1 MLGFEREIWI
11 SRRIKSRY
19 SATLKLSWSFRQK
32 HVELVEVMRQKASLC
47 FNASYLLNT
56 SAGTPKIKWTPREFM
71 RPFTWRITS
80 LQLRSL
86 LRTNSSVSMKRLL
99 KKKQKTKKNSKTLS
113 LYIADHFSQVWFVA
127 GGQTIKP
134 FLWVETNKLFS
145 FIFFIFIIFWVL
157 ISLTCV
163 SSETHNPQ
171 SVFAFLFVSYT
182 QIGSHCARCSLRR
195 PWKLG
200 LRIFAWSKSHMFRKG

>member
-11 SRRIKSRY
+11 SRRIKSGY
-19 SATLKLSWSFRQK
+19 SATLKLSWSFRRK

-99 KKKQKTKKNSKTLS
+99 KKKKQKKKRYDAKP
-113 LYIADHFSQVWFVA
+113 IHCWHFSQVWFVA

-134 FLWVETNKLFS
+134 FLWVETNKLFL

-182 QIGSHCARCSLRR
+182 QIGSHYARCS
-195 PWKLG
+195 
-200 LRIFAWSKSHMFRKG
+200 

>member
-1 MLGFEREIWI
+1 
-11 SRRIKSRY
+11 
-19 SATLKLSWSFRQK
+19 
-32 HVELVEVMRQKASLC
+32 MRQKASLC

-99 KKKQKTKKNSKTLS
+99 KKNNNNKKNSKTLS
-113 LYIADHFSQVWFVA
+113 LYIADTFLKFDSWQVVKLSNHFCELK
-127 GGQTIKP
+127 QTN
-134 FLWVETNKLFS
+134 FFRLF
-145 FIFFIFIIFWVL
+145 FFIFIIFWVL

-163 SSETHNPQ
+163 SSETHNRQ

-182 QIGSHCARCSLRR
+182 QIGSHCARCS
-195 PWKLG
+195 
-200 LRIFAWSKSHMFRKG
+200 

>member
-19 SATLKLSWSFRQK
+19 FATLKLSSSFRQK
-32 HVELVEVMRQKASLC
+32 HVELVEVMRLKASLC

-56 SAGTPKIKWTPREFM
+56 SPGTPKIKWTPREFI

-86 LRTNSSVSMKRLL
+86 FRTNSSAFGWKGST
-99 KKKQKTKKNSKTLS
+99 KKKQKKNSKTLS
-113 LYIADHFSQVWFVA
+113 LYITDTFLKFRTISVSWNKQTFFVY
-127 GGQTIKP
+127 
-134 FLWVETNKLFS
+134 FC
-145 FIFFIFIIFWVL
+145 IFIIFWVL
-157 ISLTCV
+157 ISLACV

-171 SVFAFLFVSYT
+171 RVFAFLFVS
-182 QIGSHCARCSLRR
+182 
-195 PWKLG
+195 
-200 LRIFAWSKSHMFRKG
+200 

>member
-11 SRRIKSRY
+11 SRRIKSGY
-19 SATLKLSWSFRQK
+19 SATLKLSWSFRRK

-99 KKKQKTKKNSKTLS
+99 KKKQNKKKNSKTLS
-113 LYIADHFSQVWFVA
+113 LYIDDTFLKFDWWQVVKLSNHFCELK
-127 GGQTIKP
+127 QTNFFRLF
-134 FLWVETNKLFS
+134 FLYLLFS
-145 FIFFIFIIFWVL
+145 
-157 ISLTCV
+157 
-163 SSETHNPQ
+163 
-171 SVFAFLFVSYT
+171 
-182 QIGSHCARCSLRR
+182 GCSLVS
-195 PWKLG
+195 L
-200 LRIFAWSKSHMFRKG
+200 A

>member
-11 SRRIKSRY
+11 SRRIKSGY
-19 SATLKLSWSFRQK
+19 SATLKLSWSFRRK

-99 KKKQKTKKNSKTLS
+99 KKTTTTTKNSKTLS
-113 LYIADHFSQVWFVA
+113 LYIADTFLKFDCGRWSNY
-127 GGQTIKP
+127 QTISVSWNKQTFFVYFFYIYY
-134 FLWVETNKLFS
+134 FLGA
-145 FIFFIFIIFWVL
+145 
-157 ISLTCV
+157 
-163 SSETHNPQ
+163 H
-171 SVFAFLFVSYT
+171 
-182 QIGSHCARCSLRR
+182 
-195 PWKLG
+195 
-200 LRIFAWSKSHMFRKG
+200 